1 MGAKFPVSS
10 VKEEEVRVFREKE
23 REKVHVVLDEYL
35 RICQQRGVCMYVC
48 MYGFFSGGAYDSV

>member
-48 MYGFFSGGAYDSV
+48 MYVWLL